1 VSSLYT
7 VNPAEGAAH
16 EGARHCEQIVDQAVS
31 RAIDRYIA
39 ARENRIG
46 CFVRRHYSF
55 RGSLRLHSHAVGW
68 DLVRVPLNITWSVA
82 RLVLYLLGQLARL
95 AGFAGVATA
104 LNRVPCGLTTNL
116 DRQVGW
122 LVVTELLELPHRDGV
137 RESRKDALMDEILK
151 DPALGHLIDARLQ
164 AAALQQQDPAFR
176 RQLELKLAEYGS
188 SRTGTAEFASN
199 FMVLLSSK
207 LALGQASFGSLSAGS
222 AVAALVAKYAAVSSF
237 WMGPVAGS
245 YFYALVPVTPSL
257 PTLLAVIAGMVLL
270 MACVSTFIGILT
282 DPLQAR
288 FGLHRRRLRK
298 LLQAVRQDLSRGQG
312 AEFQLRE
319 KYVGRVFDVLDYL
332 TLLGRSG

>member
-1 VSSLYT
+1 MEDSASK
-7 VNPAEGAAH
+7 
-16 EGARHCEQIVDQAVS
+16 
-31 RAIDRYIA
+31 
-39 ARENRIG
+39 
-46 CFVRRHYSF
+46 
-55 RGSLRLHSHAVGW
+55 W
-68 DLVRVPLNITWSVA
+68 
-82 RLVLYLLGQLARL
+82 ARL

-137 RESRKDALMDEILK
+137 RESRKDALMGEILK

-222 AVAALVAKYAAVSSF
+222 AVAASVAKYAAVSSF

-298 LLQAVRQDLSRGQG
+298 LLQAVRQDLGRGQG